1 MDKQITARRKMTNPT
16 WPSELRL
23 RLICTSNGYWWTG
36 ERAGNGG
43 KDATVYATAIRP
55 GRSKRVGWQTATEAI
70 RCARR
75 QGWTVE
81 E

>member
-1 MDKQITARRKMTNPT
+1 MDKQITATRKFTNPT

-23 RLICTSNGYWWTG
+23 RLICTSSGYWWTG
-36 ERAGNGG
+36 ERAGNWST
-43 KDATVYATAIRP
+43 DATVNATAMRP

-75 QGWTVE
+75 QGWTVAE
-81 E
+81 